1 MPDVEIESRVF
12 SDGVGTISKDAAT
25 AIHAILPLRKG
36 LPTCFQIRMGGAKG
50 MLSLDPSLKRC
61 QIRVRPSMVKFD
73 AEDKNNLEICD
84 TGSKPIPL
92 VLNRQIIKIMEDMGV
107 SEEWFFKLQGLRID
121 QLRKAT
127 ATTRNTAN
135 FIKSQGVGH
144 CVRLFRLFLLFNRLK
159 LDYKEIPFLR
169 SIVEAVVLRELRLL
183 KRKARIPVGKGITLF
198 GIMDETGFLGE
209 NEVFITYE
217 THDCQFLHPPA
228 QSRLLVTR
236 SPALHIGDIQ
246 YPHHVLPPAG
256 HPLREHKNCIIFSK
270 KGTRDLPSQLSGGDL
285 DGDLYNI
292 IWDPEARPKWI
303 YAPADYPRVPPKD
316 IGRPVTR
323 EDMAEFFVDFMQS
336 DKLGVIATKH
346 MILADQME
354 IGTLHS
360 DCRKLAQLHS
370 TAVDFSKTG
379 VPVKLEEMPNVNRN
393 RPDL

>member
-1 MPDVEIESRVF
+1 
-12 SDGVGTISKDAAT
+12 
-25 AIHAILPLRKG
+25 
-36 LPTCFQIRMGGAKG
+36 MGGAKG
-50 MLSLDPSLKRC
+50 MLSIDPSLKGFT
-61 QIRVRPSMVKFD
+61 IRVRPSMVKFD

-84 TGSKPIPL
+84 AGSKPIPL

-107 SEEWFFKLQGLRID
+107 PEQWFFKVQGLRID

-127 ATTRNTAN
+127 ATTKNTAN
-135 FIKSQGVGH
+135 FIKTQGAGH
-144 CVRLFRLFLLFNRLK
+144 CVRLFRLFLLINKLK
-159 LDYKEIPFLR
+159 LNYKEVPFLR

-183 KRKARIPVGKGITLF
+183 KHKARIPVDKRITLF
-198 GIMDETGFLGE
+198 GIMDETGLLGE
-209 NEVFITYE
+209 NEVVVTYDS
-217 THDCQFLHPPA
+217 HDGQSSYPPEDC
-228 QSRLLVTR
+228 RLLVTR
-236 SPALHIGDIQ
+236 SPALHVGDIQ

-292 IWDPEARPKWI
+292 IWDPEARPRRI
-303 YAPADYPRVPPKD
+303 YAPADYPRVQPKD
-316 IGRPVTR
+316 IGRAVTR
-323 EDMAEFFVDFMQS
+323 EDMAEFFVEFMQS

-354 IGTLHS
+354 IGTVHS